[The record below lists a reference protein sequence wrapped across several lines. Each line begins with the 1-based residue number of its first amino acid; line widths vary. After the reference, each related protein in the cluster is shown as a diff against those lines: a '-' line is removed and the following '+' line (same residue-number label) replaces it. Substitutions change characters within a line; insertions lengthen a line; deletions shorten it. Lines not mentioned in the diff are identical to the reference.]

1 MTSAT
6 FAFVG
11 IAPAAALTT
20 IYQHIDGDLYG
31 ASRYLR
37 AMLALDYS
45 NEYAATNFL
54 RGNLAAG
61 LDMGSIVTDH
71 DVYLSTSFRY
81 TLEGDNILAEER
93 LIDYEPEFKTVFN
106 GPLVDFL
113 NNQPGMMLHHV
124 ALYPEGRLGYYTLEQ
139 LEAYLA
145 AERGVVARMESKQ
158 VPAADLAAACERAQQ
173 MRAVVV
179 AAFAIEEPEYVVP
192 A

>member
-54 RGNLAAG
+54 RGNLTAG
-61 LDMGSIVTDH
+61 LDMGSIVTGH
-71 DVYLSTSFRY
+71 DVYPSTSFRY
-81 TLEGDNILAEER
+81 TLAGDGILVEER
-93 LIDYEPEFKTVFN
+93 LEDFEPAFKTVFD
-106 GPLVDFL
+106 GTLADFL

-145 AERGVVARMESKQ
+145 AERGVVARMESQ
-158 VPAADLAAACERAQQ
+158 EAPAAELAAARERVKQ

-179 AAFAIEEPEYVVP
+179 AAFAIEEPDYVVP